1 MIPVALDPRALHL
14 AVAGRGERA
23 AARLRGLTEGG
34 AAPALFSDDPALGA
48 AADTLPPADDALRGV
63 AALWIVG
70 LPETEAA
77 PLAAHARALGV
88 LVNVEDVPAL
98 CDFHSVAEV
107 RRGDLLIGI
116 STGGRS
122 PGLAARVRRWIAGV
136 FGPEW
141 AERTQAIGEQRAEW
155 RAQGAAVP
163 DLAWLTDA
171 AIQDAGWL
179 P

>member
-98 CDFHSVAEV
+98 CDFHNVAAI
-107 RRGDLLIGI
+107 RRGDLLLTV
-116 STGGRS
+116 STAGRN
-122 PGLAARVRRWIAGV
+122 PGLAARLRRDLEGRY
-136 FGPEW
+136 GPEW
-141 AERTQAIGEQRAEW
+141 SARTEALSRRRRAWRAEG
-155 RAQGAAVP
+155 RGMQEVAGLTAAAVEGE
-163 DLAWLTDA
+163 
-171 AIQDAGWL
+171 GWL
-179 P
+179 R